1 MSSSAPI
8 GDPAAA
14 AASLPTEPTSSIS
27 MAFAPADQACKECRR
42 RKAKC
47 NRAIPTC
54 NLCVKYRRHCLYE
67 KHARTP
73 LTRKHLTEVEE
84 RLERAESLITH
95 MRALLPIGTTR
106 SGPAFGLT
114 RSLETPAPIVDEA
127 FDFSRLDAPVP
138 SDVSVAPS
146 RPQPFEPEFGMLPQS
161 GPEPEPEPERQTHPD
176 RVSLPRHAT
185 SSSSSGFTALQNT
198 TQVPRPTPYNH
209 PSNDL
214 SHRDLNLLEAH
225 PTDDFEWDE
234 QETLTNYS
242 ASPEAIHD
250 VDASGDVAADPIAD
264 GMASLAVSEK
274 ESGYLGVAS
283 GAALLRLL
291 EPSGAA
297 PRRRTQS
304 SSSRAGHV
312 NIHNHH
318 TPPYTLAA
326 QPDPNRH
333 ITDAMID
340 AYFRLY
346 HVSYPI
352 VHEATFRAQ
361 YAGVIPRPSGDCWL
375 VLAYTVA
382 AVGVYTTATGLD
394 NLDFALF
401 ARARSL
407 LSFNFLEVGNLT
419 LVQALA
425 LVSNYQ
431 QKRDKPNSGYNYLGL
446 AVRMAMG
453 LGLHKEF
460 QGWNISPLNMEI
472 RRRVWWSLCV
482 FDVGATITFSRPSVW
497 PYEGVEVS
505 LPLNVD
511 DKSLT
516 AISRSYPP
524 ETEGITPYT
533 AVRTQAS
540 FHTATTPIYTR
551 VISKPLPSADE
562 MLRLDRDLL
571 EPWLAGVA
579 PYFSFEAAVPS
590 KYALAHAVMGW
601 RCRNLRIIMYRP
613 FVIRRALQ
621 ARGRRPDD
629 SAPDIRAYD
638 RCLADAKATIESIA
652 DFWER
657 NEHNRLGAWYALYF
671 LFQAALIPCICLRN
685 DPTSPNAAD
694 WRQQV
699 TTTTRCI
706 AALAPVNSSSSRCYK
721 VIMDLCGRFLD
732 GGVAARAPAPPSAA
746 ATAEETLSTPG
757 YDGAGGPVHPV
768 PEPIDESPQTQINSV
783 FSMMWP
789 NVPPMEAADVVMG
802 DDAWME
808 FLKGG
813 TAGDGDGMWFGS

>member
-1 MSSSAPI
+1 MSSSGSI
-8 GDPAAA
+8 GDIPAGLLPPDP
-14 AASLPTEPTSSIS
+14 ASVG
-27 MAFAPADQACKECRR
+27 MAFASADQACKECRR

-84 RLERAESLITH
+84 RLERAEALITH
-95 MRALLPIGTTR
+95 MRALMPTNVR
-106 SGPAFGLT
+106 SGSALGTPG
-114 RSLETPAPIVDEA
+114 RLETPAPRADET
-127 FDFSRLDAPVP
+127 FDFSRLDSPAPNTTHTAPSHPVP
-138 SDVSVAPS
+138 AETDLSMLS
-146 RPQPFEPEFGMLPQS
+146 RGEPEHVSQAQPV
-161 GPEPEPEPERQTHPD
+161 
-176 RVSLPRHAT
+176 RVPLTRNT
-185 SSSSSGFTALQNT
+185 INSSSPGFVTNVNT
-198 TQVPRPTPYNH
+198 QRAPRPSH
-209 PSNDL
+209 HHHSANDAI
-214 SHRDLNLLEAH
+214 HRDLNLLEAH

-242 ASPEAIHD
+242 ASPEAIQET
-250 VDASGDVAADPIAD
+250 DANGEVTIAD
-264 GMASLAVSEK
+264 GMATLAVSEK

-291 EPSGAA
+291 EPST

-304 SSSRAGHV
+304 SSSRTAPITHMQYPL
-312 NIHNHH
+312 
-318 TPPYTLAA
+318 TA

-352 VHEATFRAQ
+352 IHEATFRAQ

-382 AVGVYTTATGLD
+382 AIGVYTTATTLD
-394 NLDFALF
+394 NLDMSLF
-401 ARARSL
+401 GQARSI

-419 LVQALA
+419 LVQALT
-425 LVSNYQ
+425 LISNYQ

-482 FDVGATITFSRPSVW
+482 FDVGATITFSRPSVF
-497 PYEGVEVS
+497 PSEGVDVS

-516 AISRSYPP
+516 AISKSYPP

-540 FHTATTPIYTR
+540 FHIATTPIYTR
-551 VISKPLPSADE
+551 VISKPFPSAEE
-562 MLRLDRDLL
+562 MLRLDEELL
-571 EPWLAGVA
+571 ESWLSSV
-579 PYFSFEAAVPS
+579 PLYFSETAKVHP
-590 KYALAHAVMGW
+590 KYALAHAVMNW
-601 RCRNLRIIMYRP
+601 RYRNLRIIMYRP

-621 ARGRRPDD
+621 ARDRRPDD
-629 SAPDIRAYD
+629 SPSNIRAYEK
-638 RCLADAKATIESIA
+638 CLADAKATITSISE
-652 DFWER
+652 FWDR

-685 DPTSPNAAD
+685 DPSSPNASD

-706 AALAPVNSSSSRCYK
+706 AALAPVNSSSSRCYQ
-721 VIMDLCGRFLD
+721 VIIDLCGRFLD
-732 GGVAARAPAPPSAA
+732 SSIATQAPPQAA
-746 ATAEETLSTPG
+746 AEETRSTPN
-757 YDGAGGPVHPV
+757 YDTTGALQAA

-813 TAGDGDGMWFGS
+813 AGGDGDGMWFDN

>member
-1 MSSSAPI
+1 MSSSGPI
-8 GDPAAA
+8 GDDPAGSFPPDP
-14 AASLPTEPTSSIS
+14 ASVS
-27 MAFAPADQACKECRR
+27 MAFASADQACKECRR

-84 RLERAESLITH
+84 RLERAEALITH
-95 MRALLPIGTTR
+95 MRALLPTNNR
-106 SGPAFGLT
+106 SGAPLATPG
-114 RSLETPAPIVDEA
+114 RPEPPAPRVDEP
-127 FDFSRLDAPVP
+127 FDFSRLDSPASSGANVP
-138 SDVSVAPS
+138 SS
-146 RPQPFEPEFGMLPQS
+146 QPLPVEADL
-161 GPEPEPEPERQTHPD
+161 GALPLGDPEPAPQLQPARA
-176 RVSLPRHAT
+176 SLSRHTT
-185 SSSSSGFTALQNT
+185 SSSAPGLHTNSNVVRPQRQNHHH
-198 TQVPRPTPYNH
+198 H
-209 PSNDL
+209 PANDIA
-214 SHRDLNLLEAH
+214 HRDLNLLEAH

-242 ASPEAIHD
+242 ASPEAIQETD
-250 VDASGDVAADPIAD
+250 SNGEATIAD
-264 GMASLAVSEK
+264 GMATLAVSEK

-291 EPSGAA
+291 EPST

-304 SSSRAGHV
+304 SSSRAGPV
-312 NIHNHH
+312 NHMQYAL
-318 TPPYTLAA
+318 TP

-352 VHEATFRAQ
+352 IHEATFRAQ

-382 AVGVYTTATGLD
+382 AIGVYTTATTLD
-394 NLDFALF
+394 NLDVSLF
-401 ARARSL
+401 AQARSI

-419 LVQALA
+419 LVQALT
-425 LVSNYQ
+425 LISNYQ

-482 FDVGATITFSRPSVW
+482 FDVGATITFSRPSVF
-497 PYEGVEVS
+497 PSEGVDVS

-516 AISRSYPP
+516 AISKSYPP

-540 FHTATTPIYTR
+540 FHIATTPIYTR

-562 MLRLDRDLL
+562 MLRLDQDLL
-571 EPWLAGVA
+571 EPWLSSIP
-579 PYFSFEAAVPS
+579 PYFSEAATNPPPPP
-590 KYALAHAVMGW
+590 KYALAHAVMSW
-601 RCRNLRIIMYRP
+601 RYRNLRIIMYRP

-621 ARGRRPDD
+621 ARDRRADD
-629 SAPDIRAYD
+629 SPSNTRAYEK
-638 RCLADAKATIESIA
+638 CLADAKATITSIS
-652 DFWER
+652 DFWDR

-694 WRQQV
+694 WRHQV

-706 AALAPVNSSSSRCYK
+706 AALAPVNSSSSRCYQ
-721 VIMDLCGRFLD
+721 VIVDLCGRFLD
-732 GGVAARAPAPPSAA
+732 TSYVPPAAAQEAAAAAAR
-746 ATAEETLSTPG
+746 STPG
-757 YDGAGGPVHPV
+757 YDALEAAP

-813 TAGDGDGMWFGS
+813 SGGDGDGMWFEN

>member
-1 MSSSAPI
+1 MSSSGAL
-8 GDPAAA
+8 GDNEPAASQPVNLD
-14 AASLPTEPTSSIS
+14 SLS
-27 MAFAPADQACKECRR
+27 MAFPSADQACKECRR

-84 RLERAESLITH
+84 R
-95 MRALLPIGTTR
+95 
-106 SGPAFGLT
+106 
-114 RSLETPAPIVDEA
+114 
-127 FDFSRLDAPVP
+127 
-138 SDVSVAPS
+138 
-146 RPQPFEPEFGMLPQS
+146 
-161 GPEPEPEPERQTHPD
+161 
-176 RVSLPRHAT
+176 
-185 SSSSSGFTALQNT
+185 
-198 TQVPRPTPYNH
+198 
-209 PSNDL
+209 
-214 SHRDLNLLEAH
+214 DLNLLEAH

-242 ASPEAIHD
+242 ASPEAILEAD
-250 VDASGDVAADPIAD
+250 LNGEVIADPIAD
-264 GMASLAVSEK
+264 GMASLAVSER

-291 EPSGAA
+291 EPST

-304 SSSRAGHV
+304 SSSRPGGGGTMA
-312 NIHNHH
+312 HH
-318 TPPYTLAA
+318 HQHIISPPIITQ

-352 VHEATFRAQ
+352 IHEATFRAQ

-382 AVGVYTTATGLD
+382 AIGVYTTAANLD
-394 NLDFALF
+394 NLDTSLF
-401 ARARSL
+401 AQARSI

-419 LVQALA
+419 LVQALT
-425 LVSNYQ
+425 LISNYQ

-516 AISRSYPP
+516 AISKSYPP
-524 ETEGITPYT
+524 ETDGITPYT

-540 FHTATTPIYTR
+540 FHIATTPVYTR
-551 VISKPLPSADE
+551 VISKPLPSPDE
-562 MLRLDRDLL
+562 MLRLDHDLL
-571 EPWLAGVA
+571 EPWLASVSS
-579 PYFSFEAAVPS
+579 YFSSTSRVPP
-590 KYALAHAVMGW
+590 KYALAHAVMNW
-601 RCRNLRIIMYRP
+601 RYRNLRIIMYRP

-621 ARGRRPDD
+621 ARDRRPDD
-629 SAPDIRAYD
+629 SPDNVRAFEK
-638 RCLADAKATIESIA
+638 CLAEAKATITSIS
-652 DFWER
+652 DFWQR
-657 NEHNRLGAWYALYF
+657 NEHNRLGAWYAL
-671 LFQAALIPCICLRN
+671 
-685 DPTSPNAAD
+685 
-694 WRQQV
+694 
-699 TTTTRCI
+699 
-706 AALAPVNSSSSRCYK
+706 
-721 VIMDLCGRFLD
+721 
-732 GGVAARAPAPPSAA
+732 
-746 ATAEETLSTPG
+746 
-757 YDGAGGPVHPV
+757 
-768 PEPIDESPQTQINSV
+768 
-783 FSMMWP
+783 
-789 NVPPMEAADVVMG
+789 
-802 DDAWME
+802 
-808 FLKGG
+808 
-813 TAGDGDGMWFGS
+813 

>member
-1 MSSSAPI
+1 M
-8 GDPAAA
+8 DPA
-14 AASLPTEPTSSIS
+14 SSVS
-27 MAFAPADQACKECRR
+27 MAFASADQACKECRR

-84 RLERAESLITH
+84 RLERAEALITH
-95 MRALLPIGTTR
+95 MRTLLPAQSR
-106 SGPAFGLT
+106 SGP
-114 RSLETPAPIVDEA
+114 SLSTPDTVEPPAERINEP
-127 FDFSRLDAPVP
+127 FDFSRLDPPVP
-138 SDVSVAPS
+138 TGENITSSLSVPAD
-146 RPQPFEPEFGMLPQS
+146 EGLGMLPQADPQS
-161 GPEPEPEPERQTHPD
+161 LRHSHPA
-176 RVSLPRHAT
+176 RAPPPQNTPLP
-185 SSSSSGFTALQNT
+185 SSSYVPNNNT
-198 TQVPRPTPYNH
+198 TTRLSRPAPKH
-209 PSNDL
+209 HSNDV
-214 SHRDLNLLEAH
+214 SHRDLNLLEAN

-242 ASPEAIHD
+242 ASPEAIQD
-250 VDASGDVAADPIAD
+250 TDANGEVPTDPIAD

-291 EPSGAA
+291 EPSTS
-297 PRRRTQS
+297 RRRTQS
-304 SSSRAGHV
+304 SSSRTGH
-312 NIHNHH
+312 INHMQYAL
-318 TPPYTLAA
+318 TT

-352 VHEATFRAQ
+352 IHEATFRAQ

-382 AVGVYTTATGLD
+382 AIGVYTTATNLGSLD
-394 NLDFALF
+394 VSLF
-401 ARARSL
+401 AQARSI

-419 LVQALA
+419 LVQALT
-425 LVSNYQ
+425 LISNYQ

-497 PYEGVEVS
+497 PNEGIEVS

-516 AISRSYPP
+516 AISKSYPP
-524 ETEGITPYT
+524 ETEVITPYT

-540 FHTATTPIYTR
+540 FHMATMPIYTR
-551 VISKPLPSADE
+551 VISKPLPSPDE
-562 MLRLDRDLL
+562 MLRLDQDLL
-571 EPWLAGVA
+571 EPWLASVP
-579 PYFSFEAAVPS
+579 PYFSETTTVPP
-590 KYALAHAVMGW
+590 KYALSHAVMNW
-601 RCRNLRIIMYRP
+601 RYRNLRIIMYRP

-621 ARGRRPDD
+621 ARDRRPDD
-629 SAPDIRAYD
+629 SPSNVRAYEK
-638 RCLADAKATIESIA
+638 CLADAKATISSIS

-685 DPTSPNAAD
+685 DPNSPNAAD

-706 AALAPVNSSSSRCYK
+706 AALAPVNSSSSRCYQ
-721 VIMDLCGRFLD
+721 VIIDLCGRFLD
-732 GGVAARAPAPPSAA
+732 SAVVTRALAPPA
-746 ATAEETLSTPG
+746 AEETQSTPG
-757 YDGAGGPVHPV
+757 FGGADALQSA

-813 TAGDGDGMWFGS
+813 ANGDGDGMWFEN

>member
-1 MSSSAPI
+1 MNV
-8 GDPAAA
+8 
-14 AASLPTEPTSSIS
+14 T
-27 MAFAPADQACKECRR
+27 FAADQACKECRR

-47 NRAIPTC
+47 NRALPTC

-84 RLERAESLITH
+84 RLERAEALINQ
-95 MRALLPIGTTR
+95 MRALMPAHAR
-106 SGPAFGLT
+106 STSSMARHGNSDA
-114 RSLETPAPIVDEA
+114 SAPTGDCS
-127 FDFSRLDAPVP
+127 FDFSRLD
-138 SDVSVAPS
+138 
-146 RPQPFEPEFGMLPQS
+146 RPASIDSSFRPDPMPFEPGTVPHIEDGN
-161 GPEPEPEPERQTHPD
+161 ERQLRLPEA
-176 RVSLPRHAT
+176 SLPVPPGHI
-185 SSSSSGFTALQNT
+185 SSSTSYSDSNLEQAQAYRTPRHHRQPVNDT
-198 TQVPRPTPYNH
+198 T
-209 PSNDL
+209 
-214 SHRDLNLLEAH
+214 HRDINLLEAH

-234 QETLTNYS
+234 QDTLTNYS
-242 ASPEAIHD
+242 TSPEATIE
-250 VDASGDVAADPIAD
+250 VDTNGDAVTDPIAD

-291 EPSGAA
+291 EPST
-297 PRRRTQS
+297 PKRRAQS
-304 SSSRAGHV
+304 SSSRTSHI
-312 NIHNHH
+312 NL
-318 TPPYTLAA
+318 TQSPLTTQL
-326 QPDPNRH
+326 DPNRH

-352 VHEATFRAQ
+352 IHEATFRAQ
-361 YAGVIPRPSGDCWL
+361 YAGVIPRPCGDCWL
-375 VLAYTVA
+375 ILAYTVA
-382 AVGVYTTATGLD
+382 AIGVYTTATNLD
-394 NLDFALF
+394 NTDMSLF
-401 ARARSL
+401 AQARSI

-419 LVQALA
+419 LVQALT
-425 LVSNYQ
+425 LISNYQ

-516 AISRSYPP
+516 AISKSYPA
-524 ETEGITPYT
+524 ETQDVTPYT

-540 FHTATTPIYTR
+540 FHIATTPIYTR
-551 VISKPLPSADE
+551 VISKPLPTANE
-562 MLRLDRDLL
+562 MLKLDQELL
-571 EPWLAGVA
+571 EPWRTGV
-579 PYFSFEAAVPS
+579 PSYFSETATVPP
-590 KYALAHAVMGW
+590 KYALAHAVMNW
-601 RCRNLRIIMYRP
+601 RCRNLRVIMYRP

-621 ARGRRPDD
+621 ARDRRLDD
-629 SAPDIRAYD
+629 SPDNVEAFEK
-638 RCLADAKATIESIA
+638 CLADAKATITSISK
-652 DFWER
+652 FWER
-657 NEHNRLGAWYALYF
+657 NDKNRLSAWYALYF

-685 DPTSPNAAD
+685 DPNSSNAAD
-694 WRQQV
+694 WREQV
-699 TTTTRCI
+699 TTTIRCI
-706 AALAPVNSSSSRCYK
+706 VALAPVNSSSPRCYQ
-721 VIMDLCGRFLD
+721 VIMDLCGRFLND
-732 GGVAARAPAPPSAA
+732 DSVAARVLVAHPQMQTTTTPSYEPN
-746 ATAEETLSTPG
+746 TV
-757 YDGAGGPVHPV
+757 PVDT

-808 FLKGG
+808 FLKSG
-813 TAGDGDGMWFGS
+813 TSSDGDGLWFGS